1 MARGDSDRD
10 LINRSYL
17 PTIPSVRRKPGTLLP
32 LEISILETALELQ
45 RRGDEEFHGF
55 AIAKAIKEHEEA
67 RALTAHGTLY
77 KALGRMEKAGLLES
91 RWEDAL
97 AAAAESRPRR
107 RLYHVTGLG
116 ERTLS
121 AAAIARHEG
130 PASLEEGL
138 APS

>member
-1 MARGDSDRD
+1 MTA
-10 LINRSYL
+10 
-17 PTIPSVRRKPGTLLP
+17 VRRKQGTLLP

-45 RRGDEEFHGF
+45 RRGEGEFHGF
-55 AIAKAIKEHEEA
+55 AIAKTIKEQEEA

-97 AAAAESRPRR
+97 AAAAENRPRR
-107 RLYHVTGLG
+107 RLYQVTGLG
-116 ERTLS
+116 EQALS
-121 AAAIARHEG
+121 AAATTRRQQ
-130 PASLEEGL
+130 PPRLEDGL